1 MSWWYHGWFGF
12 ELVLVGSVLPARRPV
27 IAGWETA
34 VPGRPEPPL
43 VVIII
48 IIIIIIISPLTG
60 GDILSEAYD
69 QEVKKRGNYNRS
81 RIKSWSRRQRRSKT
95 RIEVVVEVTL
105 RAELTRDWP

>member
-48 IIIIIIISPLTG
+48 IIISPLTG

-81 RIKSWSRRQRRSKT
+81 RIKSCEQKT
-95 RIEVVVEVTL
+95 
-105 RAELTRDWP
+105 P

>member
-34 VPGRPEPPL
+34 VPGRTEPPL

-48 IIIIIIISPLTG
+48 IIISIISPLTG
-60 GDILSEAYD
+60 CDIVSEVYD
-69 QEVKKRGNYNRS
+69 EEAKKRGNY
-81 RIKSWSRRQRRSKT
+81 KSRRLKS
-95 RIEVVVEVTL
+95 
-105 RAELTRDWP
+105 